1 MYCHRVVAYNVT
13 SGGAEDAS
21 VISIRLFAAP
31 LTMSRREDNG
41 NYDLAI
47 ADYNEAIRLDPNY
60 AKAYYNRGLLRQDR
74 GDSVGGRADIARAK
88 QLDPKVGN

>member
-41 NYDLAI
+41 NYDRAIDIGSPLLIDIPERILGKDISQDTHEIPLRKRAGAI
-47 ADYNEAIRLDPNY
+47 A
-60 AKAYYNRGLLRQDR
+60 
-74 GDSVGGRADIARAK
+74 
-88 QLDPKVGN
+88 